1 MGVYAV
7 TEPVS
12 ERSTSVPLAP
22 VDTEAPISTKPLVS
36 KQARKT
42 TTIVSIIATVVV
54 LAVLIGL
61 GYLLFKSYD
70 WAAEGVT
77 PATVRLRDIAFVVM
91 ALETLVVMILVLII
105 VILLVVTIVLIYD
118 RVIPAL
124 EQLNRAIN
132 TVGDTVHT
140 VRGTTT
146 FVSEK
151 VVSPLIEA
159 SSYAAGAARIAKGI
173 LDLWPWRKRAGQQTE
188 TTVTEQ

>member
-1 MGVYAV
+1 M

-12 ERSTSVPLAP
+12 ERSMSVPPVSDDTQAP
-22 VDTEAPISTKPLVS
+22 VSTKPLVS
-36 KQARKT
+36 KQTRKA
-42 TTIVSIIATVVV
+42 TIVVSIIVTIVV

-91 ALETLVVMILVLII
+91 ALETLIVMVLVLII
-105 VILLVVTIVLIYD
+105 VVLLVITIVLIYD

-151 VVSPLIEA
+151 VVSPLIEV
-159 SSYAAGAARIAKGI
+159 SSYAAGAARIVRGI
-173 LDLWPWRKRAGQQTE
+173 LDLWPWKKQANQPTE
-188 TTVTEQ
+188 TAATEQ